1 MSHRREQAR
10 GASAALALVF
20 AFAAGCSGS
29 EQHGEKRDVRTTQP
43 EPQPQPQSPSQ
54 PPLQPGKENRMDK
67 NLENS
72 FQRAELVIV
81 ARPTRLQP
89 SPKVWSGTLATF
101 QGVEYQVTR
110 VVKGAGIEP
119 TQSIVVLHPLVAKS
133 ATADPDVPQLR
144 ASAFDTN
151 KTYVVFIRREN
162 GALHCI
168 SENDGIVEATA
179 EVAEQLERMATK

>member
-1 MSHRREQAR
+1 MSHHREQAR

-20 AFAAGCSGS
+20 GFAAGCSGS

-43 EPQPQPQSPSQ
+43 EPQPQPQ

-110 VVKGAGIEP
+110 VIKGVGIEP
-119 TQSIVVLHPLVAKS
+119 TQSIVVMHPLVAKS
-133 ATADPDVPQLR
+133 ATADPDVAQLR
-144 ASAFDTN
+144 ASAFDTT
-151 KTYVVFIRREN
+151 KTYVVFLRREN

-179 EVAEQLERMATK
+179 EVTEQLERMATK